1 MHFLCLLTSLGIE
14 NTCYFS
20 FEIVYRVFE
29 SLQQMIFDSA
39 KEIWIQND
47 IAEYKSINSVCRCL
61 CKDFNRNWYG
71 IFRSVYL
78 FQ

>member
-39 KEIWIQND
+39 NEIWIQSD